1 MEFTEPSAAQ
11 RPAPIG
17 VERLPLMHRE
27 DECEHLHALE
37 AVAEPRAEAC
47 EECGIRRML
56 RVCLTCGHVGCCDSG
71 NRHAR
76 EHARDSGH
84 LLIRAWRGGA
94 FVYCYEHGYL

>member
-1 MEFTEPSAAQ
+1 
-11 RPAPIG
+11 
-17 VERLPLMHRE
+17 
-27 DECEHLHALE
+27 
-37 AVAEPRAEAC
+37 
-47 EECGIRRML
+47 ML